1 MHLEHAG
8 LVPISKSERERSNTM
23 IFPEDK
29 IRDLR
34 RSEDHSVA
42 SIVVVSVAMIAVA
55 LVGMSFVIA

>member
-1 MHLEHAG
+1 
-8 LVPISKSERERSNTM
+8 M

-42 SIVVVSVAMIAVA
+42 SIVFVSVTMIAVA

>member
-1 MHLEHAG
+1 MHLEHAER
-8 LVPISKSERERSNTM
+8 VPISKLVSERSITM

-34 RSEDHSVA
+34 RSDDHSVA